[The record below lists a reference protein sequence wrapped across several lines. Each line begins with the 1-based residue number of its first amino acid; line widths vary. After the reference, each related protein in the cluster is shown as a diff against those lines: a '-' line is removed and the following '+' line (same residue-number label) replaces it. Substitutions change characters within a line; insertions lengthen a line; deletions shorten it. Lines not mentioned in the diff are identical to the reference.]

1 MDGFESLESA
11 ILLLP
16 LPPPRV
22 KLIDALH
29 RPAAPPAR
37 DHSKQSALF
46 RLDGMGLL
54 VIDVTT
60 LIVP

>member
-1 MDGFESLESA
+1 MDGFESLDSPSSSSSSEGE
-11 ILLLP
+11 INR
-16 LPPPRV
+16 RV
-22 KLIDALH
+22 
-29 RPAAPPAR
+29 APPAR